1 MKNRRG
7 NFFFLCRERLKV
19 VTGNVQSVP
28 VRRLTACKY
37 MEHRSFPADADDFP
51 RGRNDSYIDVKC
63 CNRMPQP
70 LGGCAVIGESVVPL
84 VGSTPVLPCRWAF
97 P

>member
-1 MKNRRG
+1 M
-7 NFFFLCRERLKV
+7 
-19 VTGNVQSVP
+19 VTGGVQGVP

-37 MEHRSFPADADDFP
+37 MECRGFPADADDFLAVE
-51 RGRNDSYIDVKC
+51 NDSYLNLKY